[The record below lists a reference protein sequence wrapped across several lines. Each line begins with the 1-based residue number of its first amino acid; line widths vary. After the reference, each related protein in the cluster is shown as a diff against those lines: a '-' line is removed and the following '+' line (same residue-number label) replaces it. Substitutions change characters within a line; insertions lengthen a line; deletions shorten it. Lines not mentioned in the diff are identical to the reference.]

1 LLAVALA
8 VGTALAIELSASG
21 SADRSARS
29 LPRGLPDHF
38 AFGAMSGPDGAA
50 YLDSMRSAN
59 GAAWDIRYQYL
70 SGGVNTARG
79 WETWNAPL
87 GEFAT
92 RYMNESGQ
100 HGYLPAFVYYELL
113 QSSGPCGRCAEPR
126 RDLANLDDPEVM
138 SAYYANWKLLMQK
151 IGAYG
156 KPVLVIVEP
165 DLWGY
170 VEQAA
175 VSHGSSAAGIAA
187 SVGSSGNVEAAGLP
201 DTAQG
206 FAWALLRTRDR
217 YARNVLLALHASP
230 WGTGID
236 VASSTSRSVDAA
248 GLGAREAQFLETAGL
263 AGTPAGISTFDL
275 VSSDIANRDSG
286 QSGIWWDP
294 DNVRFPN
301 FTRYLRF
308 VGALSREA
316 SRRVVM
322 WQVPVGNQYF
332 RTEDNSAGH
341 TQDNRAAY
349 ILHHIPAFARA
360 GIIGVLFGPGES
372 GTRIDD
378 ARRDGVTNSPAISTY
393 KCSRCNDHV
402 SRYADDD
409 GGYLRIFAGRYYR
422 RGVYKLART
431 MTTAGSPTQPGCAPA
446 ITFGQPRASRVSV
459 AAGAAMT
466 FAIPLR
472 ASCSATGVIDFE
484 VYDSGG
490 ERVWQSWKRRS
501 ALTATGGTFRTR
513 WVVPHAVPAGV
524 YSLKVGVFSAGW
536 GKIYGWKDDAL
547 TFLVT
552 GAQSGCNAAP
562 IVSFGTATA
571 SSAVPAPG
579 ATVTFAAR
587 LRASCPALGLVVFQ
601 VYSPAGR
608 RVWQSW
614 EDRVVLTRRTR
625 EFAAAWKLPRRLGA
639 GTYTLKLGVFGAGW
653 RRLYAWNDRVT
664 TITVGT

>member
-1 LLAVALA
+1 LLAVAVALGA
-8 VGTALAIELSASG
+8 GLAIELSASG

-29 LPRGLPDHF
+29 LPRGLPEHF
-38 AFGAMSGPDGAA
+38 AFGVMSGPADAT
-50 YLDSMRSAN
+50 YLDSMRSGN
-59 GAAWDIRYQYL
+59 GTAWDIRYQYL
-70 SGGVNTARG
+70 SGGVNTRRG
-79 WETWNAPL
+79 WETWNTPL

-92 RYMNESGQ
+92 RYMSESRR
-100 HGYLPAFVYYELL
+100 HSYLPTFVYYELL
-113 QSSGPCGRCAEPR
+113 QSKGSCGRCAEPR
-126 RDLANLDDPEVM
+126 RDLSNLDDAEVM

-175 VSHGSSAAGIAA
+175 VSHGNSAAGIAA

-201 DTAQG
+201 NTAQG
-206 FAWALLRTRDR
+206 FAWALLRMRDR
-217 YARNVLLALHASP
+217 YARNALLALHASP

-236 VASSTSRSVDAA
+236 VASSASRSVDAA

-263 AGTPAGISTFDL
+263 AGNPAGISTFDL
-275 VSSDIANRDSG
+275 VSSDVANRDSG

-308 VGALSREA
+308 VAALSSEA
-316 SRRVVM
+316 SRRVLM

-332 RTEDNSAGH
+332 RTEDNSPGH

-349 ILHHIPAFARA
+349 ILHHIPALARA

-372 GTRIDD
+372 GTMVGD
-378 ARRDGVTNSPAISTY
+378 ARRDGVTNAPAISTY

-409 GGYLRIFAGRYYR
+409 GGYLRIFVGRYYR
-422 RGVYKLART
+422 GDAYKLART
-431 MTTAGSPTQPGCAPA
+431 MATAASPTRPGCVPT
-446 ITFGQPRASRVSV
+446 IVFGRPRAFPVSV
-459 AAGAAMT
+459 AVGAAMR

-472 ASCSATGVIDFE
+472 TSCSTTGLVDFE

-490 ERVWQSWKRRS
+490 QRVWQTWKGRK
-501 ALTATGGTFRTR
+501 ALTATGDTVHTR
-513 WVVPHAVPAGV
+513 WVVPRALPAGV
-524 YSLKVGVFSAGW
+524 YTLKVGVFSAGW

-587 LRASCPALGLVVFQ
+587 LRASCLALGLVAFQ

-614 EDRVVLTRRTR
+614 QDRVVLTRRTR
-625 EFAAAWKLPRRLGA
+625 VFAATWKLPRRLGA
-639 GTYTLKLGVFGAGW
+639 GTYTLKLGVFGVGW
-653 RRLYAWNDRVT
+653 LRLYAWNDRAT